1 MAEKPKSPPNP
12 SWAGRGS
19 APSRTRKTA
28 RPPQAGASNGVR
40 SLAKEGIV
48 FSSSSNML
56 EDLGESISNYVDRLT
71 KLENTLLA
79 QMKAEID
86 VNSFGFSVLAR
97 WRDIIIAHSTK
108 NLWLQ
113 VYDIAQD
120 VRDPIAALETVL
132 ERASDSIVQNRVGP
146 PEDPFHHALN
156 SAIDIGRRDFILE
169 AKVLKD
175 RYRTN

>member
-1 MAEKPKSPPNP
+1 MAERSKPPASPP
-12 SWAGRGS
+12 WAGRGS

-28 RPPQAGASNGVR
+28 RPTQTGASSGVR

-56 EDLGESISNYVDRLT
+56 EDLSDNIGNYVDRLT
-71 KLENTLLA
+71 KLENTLLV
-79 QMKAEID
+79 QMKAEMD

-97 WRDIIIAHSTK
+97 WRDLIIAHATK
-108 NLWLQ
+108 SLWLQ

-120 VRDPIAALETVL
+120 VKDPIAALETVL

-146 PEDPFHHALN
+146 PEDPFHYALS
-156 SAIDIGRRDFILE
+156 SAVDIGRRDFLLE
-169 AKVLKD
+169 AKVLRD